1 MPKVIEKTGQR
12 NVFWSA
18 QERAFV
24 AAEAL
29 KIRIKNKSLTEMKCI
44 RLAQEKLP
52 PERQRS
58 NLWDWPASSK
68 WVLPLWGQLLEHT
81 SVGKT
86 VEEALTII
94 TEPANAPAPKV
105 AHVAAPVEVA
115 APPQVEE
122 VKAEPVEH
130 RGLVR
135 WNNAERKQIA
145 RRMYHYI
152 QAGETRLDALRAAV
166 RELPKERQRTI
177 GTMSLVA
184 DWIDEALTEAA
195 RNFQSFK
202 EREAIEQAQSE
213 FLAQERAAA
222 VERGIAERMEAMT
235 LEDCVRMIAQ
245 KAVGLIV
252 QDIEKVVD
260 KAISARIANLPG
272 VMASPALRASLG
284 VPGVPGVQAENVR
297 TVPRDHRPRVC
308 VVGLLNQQE
317 QDVKHAF
324 GDALE
329 FVFVKSQGT
338 GGSGAH
344 GGHGMLERGA
354 RCDVVI
360 SMVNFNGHDVD
371 KAAKKLNVPFVRVN
385 GSVSALKKWLT
396 SWINGEVALH
406 HERTTA

>member
-1 MPKVIEKTGQR
+1 MPKVTGKTAQR
-12 NVFWSA
+12 NVFWTPK
-18 QERAFV
+18 ERAFV

-29 KIRIKNKSLTEMKCI
+29 KVRIKNKSFNEMKCI
-44 RLAQEKLP
+44 RTAQQKLP
-52 PERQRS
+52 IERQRS
-58 NLWDWPASSK
+58 GLWDWPAASK
-68 WVLPLWGQLLEHT
+68 WVLPLWDRLLELT
-81 SVGKT
+81 GTGKT
-86 VEEALTII
+86 MDEALAFI
-94 TEPANAPAPKV
+94 TEPQKEARPEVAP
-105 AHVAAPVEVA
+105 VAAPVEVA
-115 APPQVEE
+115 QPAQVEE
-122 VKAEPVEH
+122 VAAEPVEH

-135 WNNAERKQIA
+135 WTRAERTQIA
-145 RRMYHYI
+145 RRMYHYM
-152 QAGETRLDALRAAV
+152 QVGEGRLDALRAAV
-166 RELPKERQRTI
+166 RELPKERQRNI
-177 GTMSLVA
+177 QTMSLVA
-184 DWIDEALTEAA
+184 DWIDDALTEAA

-202 EREAIEQAQSE
+202 EREAIEKAQSE
-213 FLAQERAAA
+213 FLAQEQAAA
-222 VERGIAERMEAMT
+222 VERGIAERIAAMT
-235 LEDCVRMIAQ
+235 LEDCVRMLSQ
-245 KAVGLIV
+245 KAIGLIV
-252 QDIEKVVD
+252 QDIEKAVD
-260 KAISARIANLPG
+260 KVISERIASLPG
-272 VMASPALRASLG
+272 VMASPVLRASLG

-396 SWINGEVALH
+396 SWINGEIALH

>member
-1 MPKVIEKTGQR
+1 MPEVTEKTGQR
-12 NVFWSA
+12 NVFWTA

-29 KIRIKNKSLTEMKCI
+29 KISIKNKSLTEMKCI
-44 RLAQEKLP
+44 RMAQAKLP
-52 PERQRS
+52 AERQRP
-58 NLWDWPASSK
+58 NLWDWPAASK
-68 WVLPLWGQLLEHT
+68 WVLPLWAQLLELT
-81 SVGKT
+81 GAGKT
-86 VEEALTII
+86 MEEALTVM
-94 TEPANAPAPKV
+94 TEPGKAPAP
-105 AHVAAPVEVA
+105 VE
-115 APPQVEE
+115 QVEE

-145 RRMYHYI
+145 RRMYHYM

-177 GTMSLVA
+177 NTMSLVG

-213 FLAQERAAA
+213 YLAQEQAAA
-222 VERGIAERMEAMT
+222 VQRGIEERMTAMT
-235 LEDCVRMIAQ
+235 LEDCVRMMAQ

-252 QDIEKVVD
+252 ADIEKAVD
-260 KAISARIANLPG
+260 KAISARIANMPG
-272 VMASPALRASLG
+272 VMASPVLRASLG
-284 VPGVPGVQAENVR
+284 IQGVQAENVR

-354 RCDVVI
+354 RCDLVI

-396 SWINGEVALH
+396 SWMNGEVALH

>member
-1 MPKVIEKTGQR
+1 MPKVTEKTAQR
-12 NVFWSA
+12 NVLWTA

-29 KIRIKNKSLTEMKCI
+29 KIRIKNKSLTEMKCV
-44 RLAQEKLP
+44 RMAQEKLP
-52 PERQRS
+52 PERQRR
-58 NLWDWPASSK
+58 NLWDWPACSK
-68 WVLPLWGQLLEHT
+68 WILPLWARLLELT
-81 SVGKT
+81 SAGKT
-86 VEEALTII
+86 MDEALTTIN
-94 TEPANAPAPKV
+94 EPVKAPAPEI
-105 AHVAAPVEVA
+105 AAPLAAPVEVA
-115 APPQVEE
+115 PAVQVEE

-130 RGLVR
+130 RCLVR
-135 WNNAERKQIA
+135 WSNAERKQIA

-166 RELPKERQRTI
+166 RELPKERQRAI
-177 GTMSLVA
+177 NTMSLVA
-184 DWIDEALTEAA
+184 DWIDEALTDAA

-213 FLAQERAAA
+213 YLAQEQAAA
-222 VERGIAERMEAMT
+222 VQRGIDERMAAMT
-235 LEDCVRMIAQ
+235 LEDCVRMMAQ

-252 QDIEKVVD
+252 QDIEKAVD
-260 KAISARIANLPG
+260 KAISARIANMPG
-272 VMASPALRASLG
+272 VMASPVLRASLG
-284 VPGVPGVQAENVR
+284 IPGVQAENVR

-324 GDALE
+324 GDSLE

-406 HERTTA
+406 HERAIT